1 MVAAIADILK
11 SRLSALDWIERFG
24 GLVIEAKKA
33 DTRIGDKG
41 EIITVGW
48 QSWPVA
54 CDVNAER
61 CFEDQAKLKWFIPE
75 SSLAAIAYFVD
86 SGGTQFVGLD
96 GITPKRGGLVYRF
109 NLTFVCWMNMKRLG
123 DAITSGECWAADKLV
138 PYVIAEFFGDYTA
151 AEIAAVFGGADTP
164 KAKAYKQVEVT
175 SVTQLRKSP
184 QIFAP
189 FSFWNLPDKQ
199 AMFVWPYDYFALQIQ
214 GTFIL
219 NRFCLPELYEPPFVA
234 ETDICLPG
242 EPTDDYRVTTDGEH
256 RQTTDEELR
265 IVELD

>member
-11 SRLSALDWIERFG
+11 AQIAGLDWIERFG
-24 GLVIEAKKA
+24 GLVIEAKKP
-33 DTRIGDKG
+33 DTRKADNGDVV
-41 EIITVGW
+41 TVGW

-75 SSLAAIAYFVD
+75 SSLAAVAYFVD
-86 SGGTQFVGLD
+86 NGGTSFVGFD
-96 GITPKRGGLVYRF
+96 EFTPRRGGLIYRF
-109 NLTFVCWMNMKRLG
+109 NLKFVVWMNMKRLG

-138 PYVIAEFFGDYTA
+138 PYVISEFFGTA
-151 AEIAAVFGGADTP
+151 PDAATTVFGADTP
-164 KAKAYKQVEVT
+164 KARAYRRIEVT
-175 SVTQLRKSP
+175 SVSQIQKSP

-214 GTFIL
+214 GTFVL

-234 ETDICLPG
+234 DTDICLPA

-256 RQTTDEELR
+256 RQTTEEELR
-265 IVELD
+265 IAELD

>member
-11 SRLSALDWIERFG
+11 AQLSGLDWIERFG

-33 DTRIGDKG
+33 DTRKADNGDVV
-41 EIITVGW
+41 TVGW

-54 CDVNAER
+54 CDVNVER
-61 CFEDQAKLKWFIPE
+61 CFEDAAKLKWFIPE
-75 SSLAAIAYFVD
+75 SSLAAVAYFVD
-86 SGGTQFVGLD
+86 NGGTSFVGFD
-96 GITPKRGGLVYRF
+96 EFTPRRGGLIYRF
-109 NLTFVCWMNMKRLG
+109 NLKFVCWMNMKRLG
-123 DAITSGECWAADKLV
+123 DAITSGECWVADKLV
-138 PYVIAEFFGDYTA
+138 PYVIAEFFGTA
-151 AEIAAVFGGADTP
+151 PGAAATVFDAGTP
-164 KAKAYKQVEVT
+164 KALAYRQVEVT
-175 SVTQLRKSP
+175 SVSQVQKSP

-214 GTFIL
+214 GTFVL

-234 ETDICLPG
+234 EPEICLPG

-256 RQTTDEELR
+256 RQTTEEELR
-265 IVELD
+265 TVELD

>member
-11 SRLSALDWIERFG
+11 AQLSGLDWIERFG

-33 DTRIGDKG
+33 DTRKADNGDTV
-41 EIITVGW
+41 TVGW

-61 CFEDQAKLKWFIPE
+61 CFEDAAKLKWFIPE
-75 SSLAAIAYFVD
+75 SSLAAVAYFAD
-86 SGGTQFVGLD
+86 NGGTSFVGFD
-96 GITPKRGGLVYRF
+96 EFTPKRGGLIYRF
-109 NLTFVCWMNMKRLG
+109 NLKFICWMNMKRLG

-138 PYVIAEFFGDYTA
+138 PYVIAEFFGTA
-151 AEIAAVFGGADTP
+151 ADAATTVFGADTP
-164 KAKAYKQVEVT
+164 KARAYRRIEVT
-175 SVTQLRKSP
+175 SVTQVQKSP

-199 AMFVWPYDYFALQIQ
+199 AMFIWPYDYFALQIQ
-214 GTFIL
+214 GTFVL

-234 ETDICLPG
+234 DANICLPG

-256 RQTTDEELR
+256 RQTTEEELR
-265 IVELD
+265 TVELD

>member
-11 SRLSALDWIERFG
+11 AQLSGLDWIERFG

-33 DTRIGDKG
+33 DTRKADNGDVV
-41 EIITVGW
+41 TVGW

-54 CDVNAER
+54 CDVNVER
-61 CFEDQAKLKWFIPE
+61 CFEDAAKLKWFIPE
-75 SSLAAIAYFVD
+75 SSLAAVAYFVD
-86 SGGTQFVGLD
+86 NGGTSFVGFD
-96 GITPKRGGLVYRF
+96 EFTPKRGGLIYRF
-109 NLTFVCWMNMKRLG
+109 NLKFVCWMNMKRLG

-138 PYVIAEFFGDYTA
+138 PYVIAEFFGTA
-151 AEIAAVFGGADTP
+151 ADAATTVFGADTP
-164 KAKAYKQVEVT
+164 KARAYRRIEIT
-175 SVTQLRKSP
+175 SVSQIQKSP

-214 GTFIL
+214 GTFVL

-234 ETDICLPG
+234 DTDICLPG
-242 EPTDDYRVTTDGEH
+242 EPTDDYRVTTDGDH
-256 RQTTDEELR
+256 RQTTEEELR
-265 IVELD
+265 TVELD